1 MVPAGTLPAWKALT
15 AYTKPLLVAAMTTLK
30 RCPAYVP
37 PVIARSSMYKG
48 EAYMCGAYVAPL
60 TTTLSKAGESQSF
73 PKPEPAMAVGVRTLS
88 TLFQPVR
95 CRLPWK
101 VS

>member
-1 MVPAGTLPAWKALT
+1 
-15 AYTKPLLVAAMTTLK
+15 
-30 RCPAYVP
+30 
-37 PVIARSSMYKG
+37 
-48 EAYMCGAYVAPL
+48 MCGAYVAPP

-73 PKPEPAMAVGVRTLS
+73 PKPEPEMAVGVRTLS
-88 TLFQPVR
+88 TLFHPVR